1 MRLITRGGVSL
12 RARLRLIPAKTTQGV
27 MPKGAPSPQGSQVV
41 VVAFAVAVF
50 ALVSLFLFCLGRF
63 LEVWLVPHRLGPSG
77 FSLAFSLSQHKIM
90 YGFVP

>member
-41 VVAFAVAVF
+41 VVVAVAVAVF

-77 FSLAFSLSQHKIM
+77 FSLAFA
-90 YGFVP
+90 VTA